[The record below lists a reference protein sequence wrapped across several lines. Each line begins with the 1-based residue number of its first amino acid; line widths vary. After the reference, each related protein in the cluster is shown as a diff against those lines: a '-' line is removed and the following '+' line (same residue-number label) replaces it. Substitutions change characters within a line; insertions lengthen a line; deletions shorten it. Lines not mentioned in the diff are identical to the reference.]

1 SKHIDSYHKSFTL
14 DCFTDDFFKL
24 KNELKV
30 KYVVIA
36 DKPIRQLGISL
47 HNFIE
52 KEKGNNTLFY
62 QPNIKY
68 ENLSD
73 VITSV
78 WQKYGKNKL
87 VIGTALEKESTLY
100 ERNKKIGGHNS
111 E

>member
-1 SKHIDSYHKSFTL
+1 M
-14 DCFTDDFFKL
+14 
-24 KNELKV
+24 
-30 KYVVIA
+30 
-36 DKPIRQLGISL
+36 
-47 HNFIE
+47 
-52 KEKGNNTLFY
+52 FY

-100 ERNKKIGGHNS
+100 ERNKKIRKENQYS
-111 E
+111 KKKIKTKRLIRQQIKNTN